1 MSVAYYIVL
10 DHEEPG
16 FDTFVNGKFLA
27 RDAEKLDAIC
37 EQLGIPKIDDFVVMS
52 EDELADLLDEDIEL
66 PEGEGEQWFTADEGI
81 AFVTALTE
89 HIKVNPGTL
98 SNPQGI
104 LEDLAEYADVFEKAK
119 GIDAKWR
126 LNLDI

>member
-16 FDTFVNGKFLA
+16 FDAFVNGKFLA
-27 RDAEKLDAIC
+27 REAEKLDAIC
-37 EQLGIPKIDDFVVMS
+37 EQLDIPKIDDFVVMS

-89 HIKVNPGTL
+89 HIQANPEML
-98 SNPQGI
+98 SNPQGV

>member
-16 FDTFVNGKFLA
+16 FDAFVNGKFLA

-37 EQLGIPKIDDFVVMS
+37 EELGIPKIDDFVVMS

-66 PEGEGEQWFTADEGI
+66 PEGESEQWFTADEGI

-89 HIKVNPGTL
+89 HIKGNPGTL
-98 SNPQGI
+98 SNPQGV

-126 LNLDI
+126 FNLDI